1 MLGDSTTQSSPASST
16 EEVAPQLSPEELEQ
30 KRIME
35 LEKHYHRR
43 RCIAQEIIQTERTY
57 VGHLSD
63 IVEVPSAVLSH
74 LSSPPLPSP
83 FR

>member
-1 MLGDSTTQSSPASST
+1 
-16 EEVAPQLSPEELEQ
+16 VAPQLSPEELEQ
-30 KRIME
+30 KRILE

-63 IVEVPSAVLSH
+63 IVEVPSAVFLRLFYPSRYT
-74 LSSPPLPSP
+74 PLVERSIRRDWPMRLDP
-83 FR
+83 